1 MCTVPLKIVLYT
13 EKNIIEKVSDITTN
27 DFKIAYIA
35 DSYQECLD
43 RIIEIQADIVIFQ
56 LSSPIYQAQDFF
68 VDLLKE
74 NLSPILLAFTLVSYT
89 EIIYSI
95 TTHEDTTLITKLK
108 NYFKDALQDNYNCY
122 FNSIGKV
129 TDKNAIMN
137 ARVNK
142 LEKTEY
148 LNDILRGGTEEE
160 FIYYKKKA
168 SLNLQNS
175 GYYLYLCNLMDI
187 EYVDHDLNKNIYY
200 LVGELLIDECQKVL
214 DAYNGGEVFYIN
226 PTLLCIIINDI
237 PSKSQ
242 ATYQRTL
249 MKLTNKLNRVTQT
262 KTARRYRSSYI
273 KSVNDIRAAYESLY
287 YLKAY
292 NFFCHETELLTI
304 EYIKMV
310 KKDVD
315 FNHIDSHLQEVKER
329 FNRNI
334 ADPQLIKLIQRLFL
348 DIIKPS
354 LNYDLYY
361 YCYTFLSAILDKFQV
376 IQFEKMSNIDN
387 SSREL
392 FTTSIEQKCEEF
404 IEQIKSLKNDIS
416 HRHLMKSP
424 IVLQAIDFI
433 HGHYSDT
440 ITITIIAEKLNVS
453 HSYLSQVFTKEMG
466 ISPQKYL
473 ITHRIQKSKE
483 LMMTSNMNIYSIA
496 SEVGYFD
503 PKQFSKTFKK
513 VTGITPTQYKK
524 NNFKVIR

>member
-1 MCTVPLKIVLYT
+1 M
-13 EKNIIEKVSDITTN
+13 EKMSDIVTK
-27 DFKIAYIA
+27 DFEIAYIA
-35 DSYQECLD
+35 DSYQDCVDKAMEL
-43 RIIEIQADIVIFQ
+43 RADIIIFQ

-74 NLSPILLAFTLVSYT
+74 NLSPILLAFTLVSHT

-95 TTHEDTTLITKLK
+95 TTHKDTTLITKLK
-108 NYFKDALQDNYNCY
+108 NYFKDALQDNYHCF

-137 ARVNK
+137 SRVNK

-168 SLNLQNS
+168 RLNLQNS
-175 GYYLYLCNLMDI
+175 GLYLYLCNLMDI
-187 EYVDHDLNKNIYY
+187 EYIDHDLNKNIYY
-200 LVGELLIDECQKVL
+200 LVGELLIDECQEVL

-237 PSKSQ
+237 PYKSQ

-249 MKLTNKLNRVTQT
+249 MELTNRLNRATQT

-273 KSVNDIRAAYESLY
+273 KNVKDIRAAYESLY
-287 YLKAY
+287 QLKTY
-292 NFFCHETELLTI
+292 NFFCQETEVLTF
-304 EYIKMV
+304 EYIKTV

-315 FNHIDSHLQEVKER
+315 FNHIDSLLQEVKER

-334 ADPQLIKLIQRLFL
+334 ADPQLIQLIQQLFL

-361 YCYTFLSAILDKFQV
+361 YCCTFLSAILDKFQSL
-376 IQFEKMSNIDN
+376 QSKKSAKFDN
-387 SSREL
+387 SSLEIFPL
-392 FTTSIEQKCEEF
+392 TIEQKCKEF
-404 IEQIKSLKNDIS
+404 IEQIKLLKNDIS

-433 HGHYSDT
+433 HGHYTDT
-440 ITITIIAEKLNVS
+440 ITITIIAEQLNVS

-483 LMMTSNMNIYSIA
+483 LMVTSNMNIYSIA

-524 NNFKVIR
+524 NNSKVIR